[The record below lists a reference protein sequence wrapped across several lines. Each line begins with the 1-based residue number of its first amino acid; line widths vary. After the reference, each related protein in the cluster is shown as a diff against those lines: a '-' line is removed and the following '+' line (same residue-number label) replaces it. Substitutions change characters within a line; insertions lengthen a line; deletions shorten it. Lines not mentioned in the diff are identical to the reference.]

1 MFNRKQFVSVLG
13 EMARGLMFSEGNTK
27 VNVEH
32 PKPMIKPHGYDDLMR
47 KVEQKCCVGCC

>member
-1 MFNRKQFVSVLG
+1 MFNRKQFISVLG

-27 VNVEH
+27 VNVEY